1 MPWFSDLSIGGDM
14 AIEEFGRHV
23 IDFVREHQAW
33 AAPIVFSLAFAES
46 LAFLSFVVP
55 AWAVLVGVGAMM
67 RGGGVAFIPVLL
79 AGALGAALGDWLSY
93 WLGQVCKH
101 RIARMWP
108 FSAHPTLLARGEAF
122 IEKWGALAIV
132 IARFSGPLRASVPIA
147 AGMLG
152 MPLRVFQIANFTS
165 ALVWVAVLLVLGDF
179 TGIIWQWLREVVGR
193 FWT

>member
-1 MPWFSDLSIGGDM
+1 M

-23 IDFVREHQAW
+23 IDFVREHEAW

-67 RGGGVAFIPVLL
+67 RSGGVAFIPVLL

-108 FSAHPTLLARGEAF
+108 FSAHPTLLARGE
-122 IEKWGALAIV
+122 
-132 IARFSGPLRASVPIA
+132 ASVPIA

>member
-1 MPWFSDLSIGGDM
+1 MVAGKYRHL
-14 AIEEFGRHV
+14 AFGRQ
-23 IDFVREHQAW
+23 RAGARRK
-33 AAPIVFSLAFAES
+33 AAHPGQRRRSRAADDT
-46 LAFLSFVVP
+46 P
-55 AWAVLVGVGAMM
+55 R
-67 RGGGVAFIPVLL
+67 RGRRRRGRRCGRGLRARSRRWNLCLLL

-152 MPLRVFQIANFTS
+152 MPLRVFQI
-165 ALVWVAVLLVLGDF
+165 
-179 TGIIWQWLREVVGR
+179 
-193 FWT
+193 